1 MNDLVEKRIVACYQ
15 MVDNAINNLG
25 SSIEEAIDM
34 FGTLFYDKLE
44 LVDKS
49 TIAFEEFKN
58 KVREFTIEKDPP
70 KVLKDLNID
79 PWLDPIWRS
88 NEKTNWNNYKL
99 ALEAEGKEKLIS
111 QLDADTFA
119 ILDSCYNPKTEGQW
133 ERRGLVYGHVQSGKT
148 ANYIGLA
155 NKAFDVGYKI
165 VIIFT
170 GMTEDLRKQTQD
182 RVNSGIIGK
191 NEHSEKYGIGKLISH
206 TPDSIKGATNIF
218 LDLNSKNVQTL
229 ITNLSLNQNIVFV
242 VKKNVAVLNSLI
254 KWLNKKSIEQN
265 PNQYKIIDTPFL
277 IIDDEADNASIQS
290 LSKKDYQ
297 LEQSAL
303 AIKDIED
310 IDETDLTPDQLKI
323 LEDAKNKTIKAINR
337 NIRICLSLIAQ
348 KSFVAYTA
356 TPYAVISQRSEGI
369 EKEWE
374 IENVKYA
381 IDENS
386 DLFPEHFIIP
396 LEPSPKYMGIEKIFG
411 SERIEGLPV
420 IVTIPKEDKQCFP
433 IGRNSFYSFPYIPES
448 LEDAI
453 VHFIVAIFVR
463 ESRNQMQHNTMLVHT
478 SHQVDKIDY
487 LAFTIENYLLTF
499 KDKIKTN
506 PNLKA
511 KFKKQLEIIR
521 SNSKNKLFEKLFEL
535 NLEKYTVPDEI
546 SNNHIYSII
555 DKITL
560 VSYHSKEKEP
570 SLRHF
575 NHKLTYPNLERDP
588 EETRIY
594 IVYIVVGGNRIS
606 RGFTLEGLSTSYF
619 VRESGTQDTL
629 YQMGRW
635 FGFRIG
641 YEDTILICL
650 PQDQIAWYRDILS
663 LELEL
668 RDDLAQMNER
678 EMTPSMWEIKM
689 VNSKSFESLN
699 KKLKLCDENKLRNT
713 KKKKLSFGG
722 TNQMTKHFR
731 RDNRV
736 HQANLDL
743 TKQFIDTLAKE
754 NNFIEN
760 SILHKENN
768 NINFS
773 NIPVSEVLSF
783 LTKFQIDQKDEILFT
798 VHSFLNLNS
807 SLFDSFSI
815 VIKQNKPNPKNE
827 VRPVWQ
833 ITDKSKTTKPNI
845 SGLKREDASK
855 SDISD
860 EYYFNDNLLD
870 ADKDNNFDIID
881 SEAKAEE
888 YNKQKELKKGAEYIY
903 KLRNESRIALL
914 IIYII
919 KGKMELN
926 KDEIFFPSLYLSI
939 PKIGDGQPVE
949 YTVRNKGTL

>member
-15 MVDNAINNLG
+15 MVDNAIKNLG
-25 SSIEEAIDM
+25 FATEDAINM
-34 FGTLFYDKLE
+34 FSDLFYNKLD
-44 LVDKS
+44 VADKS
-49 TIAFEEFKN
+49 ILTLEDFKS

-70 KVLKDLNID
+70 KVLKELYID
-79 PWLDPIWRS
+79 PWLEPVWRS
-88 NEKTNWNNYKL
+88 NDKENWNNYKL
-99 ALEAEGKEKLIS
+99 ALEAEGKEKLVS

-191 NEHSEKYGIGKLISH
+191 NEHSEKYGIGKLPSH
-206 TPDSIKGATNIF
+206 KPDSIKGATNIF

-229 ITNLSLNQNIVFV
+229 ITNLSLDQNIVFV

-297 LEQSAL
+297 LEQDAL
-303 AIKDIED
+303 AIKEIED
-310 IDETDLTPDQLKI
+310 IDEADLTPAQIKI

-337 NIRICLSLIAQ
+337 NIRICLSLVAQ

-374 IENVKYA
+374 IENVKYV

-396 LEPSPKYMGIEKIFG
+396 LEPSAKYMGIEKIFG
-411 SERIEGLPV
+411 SDRKEGLPV
-420 IVTIPKEDKQCFP
+420 IETIPENDKLFFP
-433 IGRNSFYSFPYIPES
+433 IGKHDYSFEFIPDS
-448 LEDAI
+448 LEKAI
-453 VHFIVAIFVR
+453 IHFIVAVFIR
-463 ESRNQMQHNTMLVHT
+463 ESRNQKQHNTMLVHT
-478 SHQVDKIDY
+478 SHKVDKIDY
-487 LAFTIENYLLTF
+487 LAHKIEKYLEAF
-499 KDKIKTN
+499 KDKIKTD
-506 PNLKA
+506 PSLKL
-511 KFKKQLEIIR
+511 KFKEQLEIIR
-521 SNSKNKLFEKLFEL
+521 SNSTNKLFEKHFEL
-535 NLEKYTVPDEI
+535 NLEKYTVPAEI
-546 SNNHIYSII
+546 TNEHIYAIL
-555 DKITL
+555 DKLTL

-570 SLRHF
+570 TLKHF

-588 EETRIY
+588 NETK
-594 IVYIVVGGNRIS
+594 VYIVVGGNRIS

-619 VRESGTQDTL
+619 GRESGTQDTL

-641 YEDTILICL
+641 YEDTVRIYL
-650 PQDQIAWYRDILS
+650 PNDQIVWFRDILN

-668 RDDLAQMNER
+668 RDDLAQMNDR

-689 VNSKSFESLN
+689 VNSQSFESLN

-713 KKKKLSFGG
+713 RKKKLSFGG

-731 RDNRV
+731 RDNEL
-736 HQANLDL
+736 QTANLNH
-743 TKQFIDTLAKE
+743 TKQFIDLISKGNHFVE
-754 NNFIEN
+754 NAL
-760 SILHKENN
+760 LHQNN
-768 NINFS
+768 PNINFL
-773 NIPVSEVLSF
+773 NVSVSDVLAF
-783 LTKFQIDQKDEILFT
+783 LTKYHIHQKDEILFT
-798 VHSFLNLNS
+798 VQSFLNLNS
-807 SLFDSFSI
+807 SLIDSFS
-815 VIKQNKPNPKNE
+815 VVVKQNIHNSKNE
-827 VRPVWQ
+827 VNPAWT
-833 ITDKSKTTKPNI
+833 ITDASGTAKPNVT
-845 SGLKREDASK
+845 GLKRKDSGNSEDY
-855 SDISD
+855 I
-860 EYYFNDNLLD
+860 NDNLLD
-870 ADKDNNFDIID
+870 ADKDNTFDIID
-881 SEAKAEE
+881 SQKKLNEYEEAKSM
-888 YNKQKELKKGAEYIY
+888 KKGADYIY
-903 KLRNESRIALL
+903 KLRNESEKALL

-919 KGKMELN
+919 KGEMESG
-926 KDEIFFPSLYLSI
+926 KDEIYFPSLYISI
-939 PKIGDGQPVE
+939 PDVGEAVE
-949 YTVRNKGTL
+949 YTVRNK

>member
-1 MNDLVEKRIVACYQ
+1 MNNLVEKRIVACYQ
-15 MVDNAINNLG
+15 MVDNAIKNLDHAT
-25 SSIEEAIDM
+25 EDAINM
-34 FGTLFYDKLE
+34 FGSLFYDKLD
-44 LVDKS
+44 LYDKS
-49 TIAFEEFKN
+49 TISLEDFKN

-70 KVLKDLNID
+70 KVLKELDID
-79 PWLDPIWRS
+79 PWLEPVWRN
-88 NEKTNWNNYKL
+88 NEKINWNNYKL
-99 ALEAEGKEKLIS
+99 ALEADGKEKLVS

-119 ILDSCYNPKTEGQW
+119 ILDSCYNPKTDGQW

-191 NEHSEKYGIGKLISH
+191 NEHSEKYGIGKLPSH
-206 TPDSIKGATNIF
+206 KPDNIKGATNIF

-229 ITNLSLNQNIVFV
+229 ITNLSLDQNIVFV

-254 KWLNKKSIEQN
+254 KWLNKKSITQN
-265 PNQYKIIDTPFL
+265 PNIYKIINTPFL

-297 LEQSAL
+297 LEQDAL
-303 AIKDIED
+303 AIREIED
-310 IDETDLTPDQLKI
+310 IDDEDLTPVQLKI

-348 KSFVAYTA
+348 KSLVAYTA

-374 IENVKYA
+374 IENVKYV
-381 IDENS
+381 IDEDS

-411 SERIEGLPV
+411 SKKKAALPV
-420 IVTIPKEDKQCFP
+420 TFKIPEKDKQYFP
-433 IGRNSFYSFPYIPES
+433 IGRNCYSFDYIPDS

-453 VHFIVAIFVR
+453 IHFIVAIFVR
-463 ESRNQMQHNTMLVHT
+463 ESRNQKQHNTMLVHS
-478 SHQVDKIDY
+478 SHRVDKIDY
-487 LAFTIENYLLTF
+487 LAHKIDSYLGTL

-506 PNLKA
+506 PNLKS
-511 KFKKQLEIIR
+511 KFKKQLEQIR
-521 SNSKNKLFEKLFEL
+521 VNSKNKLFEEHFEL

-546 SNNHIYSII
+546 SNSDIYSII
-555 DKITL
+555 DKANL
-560 VSYHSKEKEP
+560 VSYHSKEKDPE
-570 SLRHF
+570 LKHHF
-575 NHKLTYPNLERDP
+575 HKLIYPNLERDP
-588 EETRIY
+588 DETRIF
-594 IVYIVVGGNRIS
+594 IVVGGNRIS
-606 RGFTLEGLSTSYF
+606 RGFTLEGLTTSYF

-641 YEDTILICL
+641 YEDTVMIYL
-650 PQDQIAWYRDILS
+650 PNEQKAWYKDILN

-668 RDDLAQMNER
+668 RDDLAQMNDR

-689 VNSKSFESLN
+689 AHSKSFESLN

-713 KKKKLSFGG
+713 QRRKLSFGG

-731 RDNRV
+731 RDNGL
-736 HQANLDL
+736 QAINLNL
-743 TKQFIDTLAKE
+743 TRQFVDQLASR

-760 SILHKENN
+760 DFLHKSGF

-773 NIPVSEVLSF
+773 NIPVSEVLSY
-783 LTKFQIDQKDEILFT
+783 LSKFQIHQKDEILFT
-798 VHSFLNLNS
+798 VQSFLNLNS
-807 SLFDSFSI
+807 NLLDSFSV
-815 VIKQNKPNPKNE
+815 VIKQNRHNSNNE
-827 VRPVWQ
+827 VKPVWK
-833 ITDKSKTTKPNI
+833 IIDKSKKIKDNI
-845 SGLKREDASK
+845 TGLQRGDAK
-855 SDISD
+855 IS
-860 EYYFNDNLLD
+860 EEFYFNDNLLD
-870 ADKDNNFDIID
+870 ADKDNTFDIID
-881 SEAKAEE
+881 SKTKVDEYYKAKGES
-888 YNKQKELKKGAEYIY
+888 KGSDYIY
-903 KLRNESRIALL
+903 KLRNESKKALL

-919 KGKMELN
+919 KGTMD
-926 KDEIFFPSLYLSI
+926 KDLDDIYFPSLYLSI
-939 PKIGDGQPVE
+939 PNVGDPVT
-949 YTVRNKGTL
+949 YTVRNKKPL

>member
-1 MNDLVEKRIVACYQ
+1 MNNLIEKKIVACYQ
-15 MVDNAINNLG
+15 VVDNAIKNLG
-25 SSIEEAIDM
+25 SSLEDALNM
-34 FGTLFYDKLE
+34 FAVLYYNTLESD
-44 LVDKS
+44 DKS
-49 TIAFEEFKN
+49 TITFEDFKS
-58 KVREFTIEKDPP
+58 KVQDFTIVKDPP
-70 KVLKDLNID
+70 KVLKELYID
-79 PWLDPIWRS
+79 PWLDPVWRS
-88 NEKTNWNNYKL
+88 NDKTNWSNYKL
-99 ALEAEGKEKLIS
+99 ALEADGKEKLVS

-119 ILDSCYNPKTEGQW
+119 ILDSCYNPKTDGQW

-182 RVNSGIIGK
+182 RVNYGIIGK
-191 NEHSEKYGIGKLISH
+191 NEDSERYGIGKLTSH
-206 TPDSIKGATNIF
+206 KSDSIKGATNIF
-218 LDLNSKNVQTL
+218 LDLNSKNVETL
-229 ITNLSLNQNIVFV
+229 ITNLSLDQDIVFV

-254 KWLNKKSIEQN
+254 KWLYKKSVAQN
-265 PNQYKIIDTPFL
+265 PDQYRIINTPFL

-297 LEQSAL
+297 LEQDAL
-303 AIKDIED
+303 AIKEIEE
-310 IDETDLTPDQLKI
+310 IDEEDLNDAQLEI
-323 LEDAKNKTIKAINR
+323 LEKAKNKTIKAINR

-374 IENVKYA
+374 IENIKYK

-411 SERIEGLPV
+411 SEKKEALPV
-420 IVTIPKEDKQCFP
+420 TLKIPEQDKLLFP
-433 IGRNSFYSFPYIPES
+433 IGKHHYTFKSIPES

-453 VHFIVAIFVR
+453 IHFIVAVFVR
-463 ESRNQMQHNTMLVHT
+463 ESRNQKQHNTMLVHS
-478 SHQVDKIDY
+478 SHKVDNIDY
-487 LAFTIENYLLTF
+487 LAHKIDDYLGKL

-506 PNLKA
+506 SNVKS
-511 KFKKQLEIIR
+511 KFTKQLELIR
-521 SNSKNKLFEKLFEL
+521 GNSKNKLFEKHFES
-535 NLEKYTVPDEI
+535 NLDKYTVPDEI
-546 SNNHIYSII
+546 SNNDIYTII
-555 DKITL
+555 DKIVL
-560 VSYHSKEKEP
+560 VSYHSKEKDP
-570 SLRHF
+570 NLKHH
-575 NHKLTYPNLERDP
+575 NHKLIYPNLESNP
-588 EETRIY
+588 EETRA
-594 IVYIVVGGNRIS
+594 YIVVGGNRIS

-641 YEDTILICL
+641 YEDTVMICL
-650 PQDQIAWYRDILS
+650 PNDQIAWYRDILN

-713 KKKKLSFGG
+713 KTKKLSFGG
-722 TNQMTKHFR
+722 TNQMTKHFK
-731 RDNRV
+731 RDNKL
-736 HQANLDL
+736 QESNLILTRQFVDDL
-743 TKQFIDTLAKE
+743 CKE

-760 SILHKENN
+760 NHLHAKNP

-773 NIPVSEVLSF
+773 NIPVSSVLRF
-783 LTKFQIDQKDEILFT
+783 LTKYQIHQKDEILFT
-798 VHSFLNLNS
+798 VQSFLNLNS
-807 SLFDSFSI
+807 NMLDSFSV
-815 VIKQNKPNPKNE
+815 VIKQNIYNPKNE
-827 VRPVWQ
+827 LRPIWQ
-833 ITDKSKTTKPNI
+833 IADKSKNI
-845 SGLKREDASK
+845 KDNITGLIRKDAR
-855 SDISD
+855 IS
-860 EYYFNDNLLD
+860 EEFYFNDNLLD
-870 ADKDNNFDIID
+870 ADKDNTFDIID
-881 SEAKAEE
+881 SETKVAE
-888 YNKQKELKKGAEYIY
+888 YKKFKDESKGSEYIY
-903 KLRNESRIALL
+903 KLRNESRRALL

-919 KGKMELN
+919 KGEMEKD
-926 KDEIFFPSLYLSI
+926 KDEICFPSLYLSI
-939 PKIGDGQPVE
+939 PNVGEPVT
-949 YTVRNKGTL
+949 YTVRNK

>member
-15 MVDNAINNLG
+15 MVDNATKNLG
-25 SSIEEAIDM
+25 YPIEEAINM
-34 FGTLFYDKLE
+34 FGQLFYEKLE
-44 LVDKS
+44 PADRSAISLDDFKS
-49 TIAFEEFKN
+49 
-58 KVREFTIEKDPP
+58 KVREFTVEKDPP
-70 KVLKDLNID
+70 KVLKEIYID
-79 PWLDPIWRS
+79 PWLEPVWRS
-88 NEKTNWNNYKL
+88 NEKANWNNYKM
-99 ALEAEGKEKLIS
+99 ALEADGKEKLVS

-119 ILDSCYNPKTEGQW
+119 ILDSCYNPKTKGQW

-182 RVNSGIIGK
+182 RVNYGIIGK
-191 NEHSEKYGIGKLISH
+191 NEHSEKYGIGKLTSH
-206 TPDSIKGATNIF
+206 KSDSIKGATNIF

-229 ITNLSLNQNIVFV
+229 ITNLSLDQNIVFV

-254 KWLNKKSIEQN
+254 KWLNKKSIAQN
-265 PNQYKIIDTPFL
+265 PNQYKILDTPFL

-297 LEQSAL
+297 LEQDAL
-303 AIKDIED
+303 EIKEIED
-310 IDETDLTPDQLKI
+310 IDEADLTPVQLKI

-374 IENVKYA
+374 IENVKYV

-411 SERIEGLPV
+411 SERKKGLPV
-420 IVTIPKEDKQCFP
+420 IVTIPEQDKLNFP
-433 IGRNSFYSFPYIPES
+433 IGRNSIYSFETIPES

-453 VHFIVAIFVR
+453 IHFIVAIFVR
-463 ESRNQMQHNTMLVHT
+463 ESRNQKQHNTMLVHT

-487 LAFTIENYLLTF
+487 LAHKIENYLLTF
-499 KDKIKTN
+499 KDRIKTN
-506 PNLKA
+506 VSLKT
-511 KFKKQLEIIR
+511 KFQDQLEIVR
-521 SNSKNKLFEKLFEL
+521 SNSKNKLFEIHFDL
-535 NLEKYTVPDEI
+535 NLEKYTVPNEI
-546 SNNHIYSII
+546 TNDHIYSII
-555 DKITL
+555 DKIAL
-560 VSYHSKEKEP
+560 VSYHSKEKDP
-570 SLRHF
+570 SLKHF

-588 EETRIY
+588 EETR
-594 IVYIVVGGNRIS
+594 VFIVVGGNRIS

-641 YEDTILICL
+641 YEDTIMICL
-650 PQDQIAWYRDILS
+650 PNDQIAWYRDILN

-722 TNQMTKHFR
+722 TNQMTKHFKR
-731 RDNRV
+731 S
-736 HQANLDL
+736 NLIQESNLNL
-743 TKQFIDTLAKE
+743 TKEFIDRLAKG
-754 NNFIEN
+754 NNFVEN
-760 SILHKENN
+760 SLLHEGSP
-768 NINFS
+768 NINFQ
-773 NIPVSEVLSF
+773 NIPVSEILSF
-783 LTKFQIDQKDEILFT
+783 LSKFEIHPNDEILYT
-798 VHSFLNLNS
+798 VQSFLNLNS
-807 SLFDSFSI
+807 NLIDTFS
-815 VIKQNKPNPKNE
+815 VVLKQNKYNKKNE
-827 VRPVWQ
+827 LNPNWK
-833 ITDKSKTTKPNI
+833 ISDKSGTSKDNI
-845 SGLKREDASK
+845 TGLQRGDTGGS
-855 SDISD
+855 SD
-860 EYYFNDNLLD
+860 YYYNDNLLD
-870 ADKDNNFDIID
+870 ADKDNTFDLID
-881 SEAKAEE
+881 SKVRVEE
-888 YNKQKELKKGAEYIY
+888 YKKYKDESKGAEYIY
-903 KLRNESRIALL
+903 KLRNESKRALL

-919 KGKMELN
+919 KGKIELE
-926 KDEIFFPSLYLSI
+926 KDEIFFPSIYMSI
-939 PKIGDGQPVE
+939 PNVGEGVE
-949 YTVRNKGTL
+949 YTVRNK